1 MKKSIEKAM
10 AELKMGREELS
21 SALGMSRPYITKMLT
36 RPQSEK
42 TQAKVI
48 GMIDDLYLKPKS
60 IGKLTVDLSID
71 PKFKE
76 EIDKVGIEIEKVVNE
91 NNQLKK
97 ELDHKNQV
105 LDKCNDLF
113 KDMEYEVNS
122 LNNTVSSLREV
133 LNGLNLENST
143 LESKNKNINI
153 CYSIVCVILTA
164 LVVWGFYV

>member
-1 MKKSIEKAM
+1 
-10 AELKMGREELS
+10 
-21 SALGMSRPYITKMLT
+21 
-36 RPQSEK
+36 
-42 TQAKVI
+42 
-48 GMIDDLYLKPKS
+48 MIDDLYLKPKS

-76 EIDKVGIEIEKVVNE
+76 EIEKVVNE

-105 LDKCNDLF
+105 LDKRNDLF

-133 LNGLNLENST
+133 LNGLKLENST
-143 LESKNKNINI
+143 LESKNKDINT
-153 CYSIVCVILTA
+153 CYAIVCVILTA